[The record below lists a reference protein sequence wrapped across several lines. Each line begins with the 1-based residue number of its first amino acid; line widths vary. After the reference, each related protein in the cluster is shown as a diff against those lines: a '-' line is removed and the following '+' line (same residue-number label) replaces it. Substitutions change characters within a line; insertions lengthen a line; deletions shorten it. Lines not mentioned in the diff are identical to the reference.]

1 MKYLLILLVILAVV
15 WLMRRGSAPRHGR
28 NEQARPKDARHAQPM
43 VECAHCGVHLPASE
57 AVIGVEGRTYCSE
70 AHRLA
75 GPA

>member
-15 WLMRRGSAPRHGR
+15 WLLRSSARGRKQH
-28 NEQARPKDARHAQPM
+28 NTARPKGAQHAQRM
-43 VECAHCGVHLPASE
+43 VECAHCGLHLPASE
-57 AVIGVEGRTYCSE
+57 AVMGAEGRAYCSE

>member
-15 WLMRRGSAPRHGR
+15 WFLRASARGRGHRDSKRRSSK
-28 NEQARPKDARHAQPM
+28 EHAQPM
-43 VECAHCGVHLPASE
+43 VECARCGVHLPASE
-57 AVIGVEGRTYCSE
+57 AVMGSEGRAYCSE